1 MTNSILCTLT
11 AVDKQENCEK
21 DPTNT
26 ERDKVVV
33 NIFVA
38 FWCDIAYTTRTLGQ
52 VHEKPELAKVQVEW
66 NEKSFIIMN

>member
-1 MTNSILCTLT
+1 MKNSFLCTPT

-33 NIFVA
+33 NIFAA

-52 VHEKPELAKVQVEW
+52 VH
-66 NEKSFIIMN
+66 